1 MNEIQQFIER
11 VNNTYE
17 NNNLRH
23 LSVER
28 NLLKFNNKFYDFSN
42 EGGSYERNKSF
53 IINNLQCLLNVEDE
67 SDLYMLFFDE
77 VK

>member
-1 MNEIQQFIER
+1 MNEIKQFIER

-28 NLLKFNNKFYDFSN
+28 NLLKFNNKFFDFSN
-42 EGGSYERNKSF
+42 DCGGYEANKSF
-53 IINNLQCLLNVEDE
+53 IINNLHNLLNISDE